1 MKKILTLVLIILSS
15 HAFAQDS
22 LKKYNASRI
31 GITSSGM
38 EVLGGWGIAN
48 LGTGAIWGWNTG
60 ATATVNVGGNVVYS
74 TSYLTSQQTKY
85 FFQMNTIWGA
95 VNFGTALIS
104 FESFQKDKK
113 KHLTAAETLK
123 EQERIEK
130 IFRINEGLD
139 VAYLG
144 VGIYLK
150 LVGDHRNSPIMK
162 GYGESIIMQGAFLLV
177 FDGIMY
183 HNEKGNGGK
192 LRHFLEKHPMT
203 FNGKQVGMIFNM

>member
-1 MKKILTLVLIILSS
+1 MKKILTLVLIILGS

-22 LKKYNASRI
+22 LKKYNNIR
-31 GITSSGM
+31 TETTTSGM
-38 EVLGGWGIAN
+38 AVLGSWGVVN
-48 LGTGAIWGWNTG
+48 LGVGAVGWNS
-60 ATATVNVGGNVVYS
+60 S
-74 TSYLTSQQTKY
+74 TTSESRY
-85 FFQMNTIWGA
+85 FYQMNTIWGV
-95 VNFGTALIS
+95 VNFGTALLS
-104 FESFQKDKK
+104 YESLQNKKK
-113 KHLTAAETLK
+113 KHLTAAETLQ
-123 EQERIEK
+123 EQEKIEK

-144 VGIYLK
+144 AGIYLK

-162 GYGESIIMQGAFLLV
+162 GYGESVIMQGTFLLI

-192 LRHFLEKHPMT
+192 LRHFLEKHPVT

>member
-1 MKKILTLVLIILSS
+1 MKKILTLALIILGS

-22 LKKYNASRI
+22 LKNYNNKRI
-31 GITSSGM
+31 ETTTSGM
-38 EVLGGWGIAN
+38 AVLGGWGVLN
-48 LGTGAIWGWNTG
+48 LGVGAVEWN
-60 ATATVNVGGNVVYS
+60 AS
-74 TSYLTSQQTKY
+74 TTPTSRY
-85 FFQMNTIWGA
+85 FYQMNTVWGL
-95 VNFGTALIS
+95 VNFGTALLS
-104 FESFQKDKK
+104 YESFQKDKK

-130 IFRINEGLD
+130 VFRINEALD

-144 VGIYLK
+144 AGIYLK

-162 GYGESIIMQGAFLLV
+162 GYGESIIMQGSFLLI

-183 HNEKGNGGK
+183 HNEKANGDK
-192 LRHFLEKHPMT
+192 LRHFFEKHPIT